1 MDKRMNERH
10 KKRRRIII
18 SRVYRQVGIHRCTS
32 NLAIALI
39 SAFVYV
45 TKGWWMQ
52 QLVHDRDSWNYSNR
66 WNWLYATITF
76 LRSLT
81 SPPPSLPLPV
91 VELVSVVIRG
101 DDVQQE
107 DILGLRVQSGNSEL
121 HLREHLPGT
130 DTGFD

>member
-1 MDKRMNERH
+1 MNERH

-18 SRVYRQVGIHRCTS
+18 SRVYRQVGIHRCTN

-81 SPPPSLPLPV
+81 SPPPLLSPLTCCGTCICSHPRRRCPTGGYTWP
-91 VELVSVVIRG
+91 SRPIRK
-101 DDVQQE
+101 
-107 DILGLRVQSGNSEL
+107 LGTSFE
-121 HLREHLPGT
+121 GT
-130 DTGFD
+130 SAWNGYRIRLD